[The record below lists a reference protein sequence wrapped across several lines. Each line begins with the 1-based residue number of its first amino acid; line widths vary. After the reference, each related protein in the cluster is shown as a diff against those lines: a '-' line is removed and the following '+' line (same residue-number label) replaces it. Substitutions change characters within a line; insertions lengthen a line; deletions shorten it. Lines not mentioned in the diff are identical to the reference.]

1 VARDFPF
8 VGPPE
13 GGVVFR
19 VARNFDVFA
28 PPDWSWA
35 QPDGTF
41 TNRFDD
47 PGAYR
52 GIPEEER
59 FRIIYCATAPAGA
72 FGETT
77 AHFRKSAATLA
88 GLEEI
93 EDDEELDPELRGG
106 VVPEEWRLKRHLG
119 STRLDDNLI
128 FADFTDGK
136 TLTILREELA
146 GLLVR
151 FELEDFDLSVIS
163 SKQRRVT
170 QEAARF
176 VYELAGP
183 GSMSLAGIRYMSRH
197 NTKWELWA
205 IFADRVIHE
214 PDEVLGTIRQDDPG
228 LAEAAEVLGLVIE

>member
-1 VARDFPF
+1 L
-8 VGPPE
+8 
-13 GGVVFR
+13 
-19 VARNFDVFA
+19 DVFA

-47 PGAYR
+47 PGAYH
-52 GIPEEER
+52 GIPVEER
-59 FRIIYCATAPAGA
+59 FRVIYCATKPAGA
-72 FGETT
+72 FGEMT
-77 AHFRKSAATLA
+77 AHFRKSTATLA

-93 EDDEELDPELRGG
+93 EDDEEPVDPELRGG

-119 STRLDDNLI
+119 STRLDDSLI
-128 FADFTDGK
+128 FADFTDGQ

-146 GLLVR
+146 GLLAR
-151 FELEDFDLSVIS
+151 FGLEDFDLSVITS
-163 SKQRRVT
+163 NQRRVT

-176 VYELAGP
+176 VYELGGP
-183 GSMSLAGIRYMSRH
+183 GSMALAGIRYVSRL

-214 PDEVLGTIRQDDPG
+214 PNEVLGTIRQDDPG
-228 LAEAAEVLGLVIE
+228 LAEAAAVLGLHVE